1 MVLARHQYLNDVI
14 DKAEFKRQLRVAVD
28 TLGKSV
34 EILKQEP
41 DSLPEG
47 QLANMAA
54 TAYQQ
59 LNDNFDVLI
68 ETAWETKY
76 VIKNIWFDKKFK

>member
-1 MVLARHQYLNDVI
+1 MMLARHQYLNEVI
-14 DKAEFKRQLRVAVD
+14 DKAEFRKQLRAAID

-41 DSLPEG
+41 DTLPEG

-59 LNDNFDVLI
+59 LNENFDMLI
-68 ETAWETKY
+68 ESA
-76 VIKNIWFDKKFK
+76 